1 MVILPP
7 LAGGSWR
14 QGKEKPM
21 MIIDKDT
28 VSATMQ
34 KVADPKKI
42 SQAIKDVKKMLEIK
56 EALLWRSEGMA
67 PCCGS
72 LSSVSAYLTREVSIL
87 ENTLSALENN
97 NTAQAT
103 DLLQEYI
110 KLLDTSCDASQPNY
124 C

>member
-1 MVILPP
+1 VKARSNREVGQ
-7 LAGGSWR
+7 LA
-14 QGKEKPM
+14 KAKPM

-28 VSATMQ
+28 VSVTRQ
-34 KVADPKKI
+34 KIADPKKI

-72 LSSVSAYLTREVSIL
+72 LSNISAHLTREVGIL
-87 ENTLSALENN
+87 ENTLSALKNGD
-97 NTAQAT
+97 TAHAA
-103 DLLQEYI
+103 DLLQEYLN
-110 KLLDTSCDASQPNY
+110 LLETSFEASQPNY

>member
-1 MVILPP
+1 
-7 LAGGSWR
+7 
-14 QGKEKPM
+14 M

-28 VSATMQ
+28 VSATRH

-72 LSSVSAYLTREVSIL
+72 LANISACLTREVSIL
-87 ENTLSALENN
+87 GNTLSALETG
-97 NTAQAT
+97 NTAQAA

-110 KLLDTSCDASQPNY
+110 SVLETSCESSQPNY

>member
-1 MVILPP
+1 
-7 LAGGSWR
+7 
-14 QGKEKPM
+14 M
-21 MIIDKDT
+21 MIIDRDT
-28 VSATMQ
+28 VSATLS
-34 KVADPKKI
+34 KIADPKKI

-72 LSSVSAYLTREVSIL
+72 LSNISAYLTREVDIL
-87 ENTLSALENN
+87 EHTLAALESGDKSH
-97 NTAQAT
+97 AS

-110 KLLDTSCDASQPNY
+110 NLLKTSSETGEPDY

>member
-1 MVILPP
+1 MVKLP
-7 LAGGSWR
+7 LAGGSSMEGQKR
-14 QGKEKPM
+14 PM
-21 MIIDKDT
+21 MIIDKAT
-28 VSATMQ
+28 VTATKQ

-72 LSSVSAYLTREVSIL
+72 LSNISACLTREISIL

-97 NTAQAT
+97 NTVQAT
-103 DLLQEYI
+103 DLLQEYLN
-110 KLLDTSCDASQPNY
+110 LLDTSCESPQPNY
-124 C
+124 S

>member
-1 MVILPP
+1 MLIINRDSVN
-7 LAGGSWR
+7 ATR
-14 QGKEKPM
+14 QK
-21 MIIDKDT
+21 I
-28 VSATMQ
+28 
-34 KVADPKKI
+34 ADHKKI

-72 LSSVSAYLTREVSIL
+72 LSNISAHLTREVGIL
-87 ENTLSALENN
+87 ENTLSALENGD
-97 NTAQAT
+97 TAQAA

-110 KLLDTSCDASQPNY
+110 NLLETSCESSQPNY

>member
-1 MVILPP
+1 
-7 LAGGSWR
+7 
-14 QGKEKPM
+14 M
-21 MIIDKDT
+21 MIIDKDSVT
-28 VSATMQ
+28 ATRQ
-34 KVADPKKI
+34 KIADPKKI
-42 SQAIKDVKKMLEIK
+42 SQAIKDVRKMLEIK

-72 LSSVSAYLTREVSIL
+72 LSNISAHLTREVGIL

-97 NTAQAT
+97 NTAHAT

-110 KLLDTSCDASQPNY
+110 NLLDTSCESPQPNY